1 MADDFS
7 DINVVVD
14 VVVPT
19 IFIVSIFVINAFVL
33 HFILRKRRE
42 YVDVQQEMGTIS
54 VAHTE
59 QPTTSNSASIYQN
72 AAAPVAHA
80 EIDEIER
87 L

>member
-19 IFIVSIFVINAFVL
+19 LFIVSMFVINGFVL

-54 VAHTE
+54 VTHTE
-59 QPTTSNSASIYQN
+59 EPTTSNSASIYPN
-72 AAAPVAHA
+72 AAPVAHA

>member
-1 MADDFS
+1 MGDDFS

-54 VAHTE
+54 MAHTE
-59 QPTTSNSASIYQN
+59 QPTTSNSIYQN

>member
-7 DINVVVD
+7 DLNVVVD

-19 IFIVSIFVINAFVL
+19 VFILTMFVINGFVL

-42 YVDVQQEMGTIS
+42 YVDVQQEMGIIH

-59 QPTTSNSASIYQN
+59 EPTTSNSASLYPT
-72 AAAPVAHA
+72 APVAHA